1 MVAALHMEMRT
12 AALLALLVSSSA
24 HATVYQCV
32 VSGQK
37 VFSDKPCAADAK
49 EVVIKT
55 PPASGGS
62 GMVTDGTREWMKGR
76 ESERQIRDLD
86 REIERRRAGVA
97 TLRRAM
103 DDALLDWQRQKS
115 LANNNL
121 AGATWEAAAQEA
133 DVIRQRFQSQIDEEL
148 REIDRLRDQRDR
160 LAGSP

>member
-1 MVAALHMEMRT
+1 MEMRT
-12 AALLALLVSSSA
+12 AALLALLASSST

-49 EVVIKT
+49 EVVIKA

-62 GMVTDGTREWMKGR
+62 GMVTEGTREWMKGR
-76 ESERQIRDLD
+76 ESERQIRDID
-86 REIERRRAGVA
+86 REIERRKAGVT

-121 AGATWEAAAQEA
+121 AGATWEAALAQEA

-148 REIDRLRDQRDR
+148 KEIDRLRQQRDR